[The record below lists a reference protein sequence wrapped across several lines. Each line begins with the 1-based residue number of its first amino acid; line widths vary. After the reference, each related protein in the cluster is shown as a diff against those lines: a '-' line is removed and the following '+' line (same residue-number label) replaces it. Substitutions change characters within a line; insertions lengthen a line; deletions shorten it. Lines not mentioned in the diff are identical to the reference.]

1 MHAPQRVRTFLS
13 CRSGNV
19 MAIAAACMPLLIGAA
34 AVGVDTIQL
43 TLAKRELQR
52 AADASALAGAYALVQ
67 SGNAADAVDKDLA
80 LNNRITLSTTRVVQN
95 APTTGAYSGNT
106 RAVRVVLTAQR
117 TTPFMAFFSRSSTT
131 VSAEAT
137 AAWVYNGKFCM
148 IAKEDG
154 NATGITFT
162 GSTTV
167 DLGCGVAT
175 NSTSAN
181 AVVGGGAASVK
192 ASPIAAMG
200 GVPSSSAYVSPTVLL
215 PYSPAQTDPFASLAN
230 PAPPTGCKS
239 GTFSVQPNGSST
251 PQEVSTNVICYQSYD
266 IKGTIDFGSNKTIYV
281 AGGSLAFGS
290 QADVTCSHCT
300 FVFTGPAGTTATQTT
315 ASPIATL
322 SMHGNAVLNVSAA
335 NSGTYTGLLMYQDP
349 RAVAGNSVSINGN
362 SASTFVGGFYFPK
375 ADLTFN
381 GNTGMHT
388 ECIQMVARRLIFS
401 GNSSVT
407 NTCPTDGTGS
417 AFDAIFVKLVG

>member
-1 MHAPQRVRTFLS
+1 MLGRNRVRNLLS

-34 AVGVDTIQL
+34 AIGVDTIQV
-43 TLAKRELQR
+43 TLARRELQR
-52 AADASALAGAYALVQ
+52 TADAAALAGAYALVQ
-67 SGNAADAVDKDLA
+67 SGDPAAAVDKDLA

-106 RAVRVVLTAQR
+106 RAVRVVLTASR
-117 TTPFMAFFSRSSTT
+117 TTPFMGFFSRSSTT

-162 GSTTV
+162 GSTSV

-200 GVPSSSAYVSPTVLL
+200 GVPSSSAYVQPTVLL
-215 PYSPAQTDPFASLAN
+215 P
-230 PAPPTGCKS
+230 
-239 GTFSVQPNGSST
+239 
-251 PQEVSTNVICYQSYD
+251 
-266 IKGTIDFGSNKTIYV
+266 
-281 AGGSLAFGS
+281 
-290 QADVTCSHCT
+290 
-300 FVFTGPAGTTATQTT
+300 
-315 ASPIATL
+315 
-322 SMHGNAVLNVSAA
+322 
-335 NSGTYTGLLMYQDP
+335 
-349 RAVAGNSVSINGN
+349 
-362 SASTFVGGFYFPK
+362 
-375 ADLTFN
+375 
-381 GNTGMHT
+381 
-388 ECIQMVARRLIFS
+388 
-401 GNSSVT
+401 
-407 NTCPTDGTGS
+407 
-417 AFDAIFVKLVG
+417 